1 MYSGATL
8 PDNCLACLPDV
19 FEEVQ
24 IQRVPLL
31 GLFSSEGARN
41 VEGRD
46 TFFFA
51 PVELSCARL

>member
-1 MYSGATL
+1 MIDVFWRNAARQLSRL
-8 PDNCLACLPDV
+8 LPDV

-24 IQRVPLL
+24 TQRVPLL

-46 TFFFA
+46 TFF
-51 PVELSCARL
+51 